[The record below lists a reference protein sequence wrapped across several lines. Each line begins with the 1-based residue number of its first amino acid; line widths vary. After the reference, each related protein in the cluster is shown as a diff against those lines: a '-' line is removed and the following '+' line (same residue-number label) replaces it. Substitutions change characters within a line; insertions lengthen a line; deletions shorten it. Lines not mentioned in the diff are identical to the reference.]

1 MNMNG
6 GQRILDMAKDLNQDQ
21 RVQKYL
27 QESVRKFIDE
37 LKI

>member
-27 QESVRKFIDE
+27 QQEVRKIITE

>member
-1 MNMNG
+1 MNG

-21 RVQKYL
+21 RVQKFL
-27 QESVRKFIDE
+27 QESVRKFIAE

>member
-1 MNMNG
+1 MKMNG
-6 GQRILDMAKDLNQDQ
+6 GNRMLEMAKDLNQDQ

-27 QESVRKFIDE
+27 AEEVRKFITE